1 MPRPRPQRGFGWGLV
16 TRLYTRWFTPVTPP
30 TIYRTNLT
38 LSTHLEVIEGKSK
51 MKNFH
56 KLLRNSL
63 GERDREKAQLTEFS
77 ELS

>member
-1 MPRPRPQRGFGWGLV
+1 MRAMGKGGRGDK
-16 TRLYTRWFTPVTPP
+16 YT
-30 TIYRTNLT
+30 YRTNFT
-38 LSTHLEVIEGKSK
+38 LFTHLEVIEGKSK

-77 ELS
+77 EMF